1 MMRSIE
7 TRRERY
13 DKEARELSSGPGIDI
28 GSGATRARILADALM
43 VFMQHVRKGLPPM
56 EAYQLALAES
66 RTWVARF
73 NGRVG
78 PQVRIWSDVAS
89 DALMWAVRE
98 LKGAVPAPRCPSED
112 GF

>member
-1 MMRSIE
+1 MNAIE
-7 TRRERY
+7 ARRERY
-13 DKEARELSSGPGIDI
+13 EEEARFLSSGPGIDI

-73 NGRVG
+73 NGRTG
-78 PQVRIWSDVAS
+78 YQVHIWSDVAG
-89 DALMWAVRE
+89 DALMWAVRQ
-98 LKGAVPAPRCPSED
+98 LNGAVPD